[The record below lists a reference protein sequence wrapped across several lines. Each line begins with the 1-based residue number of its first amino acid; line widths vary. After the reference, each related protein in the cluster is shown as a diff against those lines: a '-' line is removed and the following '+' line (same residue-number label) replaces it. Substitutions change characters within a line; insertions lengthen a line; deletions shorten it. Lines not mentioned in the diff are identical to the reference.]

1 MGVVYRAL
9 DLTLDRPVALKL
21 LPPDLVRN
29 ADLRARFQAEA
40 KAQANL
46 NHPNIATVYG
56 YIQDGDSA
64 FIAMEYVEGETLEQR
79 IRRAPIPPD
88 EAVPFLQQA
97 LSGLGYAR
105 RMGII
110 QRDIKPANLMVN
122 RQGTVKLLAF
132 GLAKVLGAQRVTR
145 SGIRVSVNT

>member
-1 MGVVYRAL
+1 VIGRQIAQYRIEAQIGEGGMGVVYRAL

-21 LPPDLVRN
+21 LPPDLARN
-29 ADLRARFQAEA
+29 ADLRERFQAEA

-79 IRRAPIPPD
+79 IRRAP
-88 EAVPFLQQA
+88 FLPRKPSHCSSKPCRA
-97 LSGLGYAR
+97 SDMPTAWELFIATSNR
-105 RMGII
+105 RI
-110 QRDIKPANLMVN
+110 
-122 RQGTVKLLAF
+122 
-132 GLAKVLGAQRVTR
+132 
-145 SGIRVSVNT
+145 